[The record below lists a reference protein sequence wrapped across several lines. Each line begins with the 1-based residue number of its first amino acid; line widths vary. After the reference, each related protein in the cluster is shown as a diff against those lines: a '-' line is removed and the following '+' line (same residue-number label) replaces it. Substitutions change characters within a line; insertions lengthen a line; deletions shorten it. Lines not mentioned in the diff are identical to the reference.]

1 MNQKLSLKDLIFTL
15 MFGVLFLPIRV
26 LYTLNQQYR
35 NSKILKFIIK
45 PIMIVLFLMYVG
57 TLNLQALAF
66 VIGMILF
73 FYYILNIY
81 YSEA

>member
-15 MFGVLFLPIRV
+15 MFGVLF
-26 LYTLNQQYR
+26 
-35 NSKILKFIIK
+35 
-45 PIMIVLFLMYVG
+45 
-57 TLNLQALAF
+57 
-66 VIGMILF
+66 